1 MQLHFADASTSLG
14 QALAGQYSLP
24 LVVVSVLVA
33 IFAAFA
39 SVSHVDLMR
48 ASESPSAV
56 RRWHLIGA
64 LAMGVGVWTM
74 HFVGMVAFRL
84 PIEVYFDP
92 LPTLVSVLPAVL
104 AGYAGLSVLRQP
116 EPGARAIIFGGTI
129 MGAGIGVM
137 HYVGMGGMI
146 VDAQMVY
153 QPGLF
158 VASILVAVFMASLAL
173 IVPRAIKSL
182 EARFPVRLSGGVFKL
197 ATAILMGLAIS
208 SLHYV
213 AMAAT
218 VFIPADQ
225 PSVVGQ
231 FGENMDERLIV
242 TLAVIASVFILVVS
256 TLTVI
261 LRHRILAL
269 DALAARSEQEA
280 QRIDNRF
287 QKLVSRLPGM
297 VYQFQIDADGHTHFP
312 YASDAIESVLGVTAE
327 DVRAGV
333 STVFGFVHHDDIVGL
348 KASIRES
355 ADTLSA
361 WKHKFRVK
369 IDGEERW
376 LQGNSIPERLG
387 NGSVVWSGFINDI
400 TEQKRSEER
409 IHQLA
414 FFDELTGL
422 PNRRL
427 FEDRIDCALA
437 ASARHGQF
445 GALLYI
451 DLDDFKTLNDS
462 LGHSFGDRLLI
473 GLARLLTENL
483 RECDTVARLGGDE
496 FVIIANELGIT
507 EESAARNAEK
517 LAETLLRI
525 LGEPVNL
532 GGYEY
537 RCGASMGIVL
547 FKGDGLSREELLK
560 RADAAMYEAKSVGR
574 SRVRFHDPG
583 VQSILE
589 SRFRLEIELRRAI
602 ERQELTLVY
611 QTQVG
616 LAGQCEGVEALLRW
630 HHPELG
636 YIPPSDFIPIAE
648 ANGLILPLGQW
659 VIDAACA
666 QLARWSED
674 PELGSLI
681 LSVNVSSKQFHE
693 PDFVVRVMET
703 VGRHGIN
710 PARLCLEVTESM
722 VLDDLDDALV
732 KMTALRETGIRI
744 AMDDFGTGYSSMAY
758 LSSLPFDE
766 VKIDKAFVQKA
777 EYDVARSEW
786 VIIETIITLSHKLG
800 MKVVA
805 EGVETAEQHRLLSE
819 LGCDR
824 FQGFYFGRPVDVDAF
839 ARGRAEA
846 IVGR

>member
-24 LVVVSVLVA
+24 LVAVSVLVA

-116 EPGARAIIFGGTI
+116 EPGARAIILGGTI

-496 FVIIANELGIT
+496 FVIIANELGTT

-547 FKGDGLSREELLK
+547 FKGDDLSREELLK

-777 EYDVARSEW
+777 EHDVSRSEW

-839 ARGRAEA
+839 ARGRVEA

>member
-1 MQLHFADASTSLG
+1 MQFQFADTSTSFEY
-14 QALAGQYSLP
+14 AVVGQYSAP

-33 IFAAFA
+33 VLAAFA
-39 SVSHVDLMR
+39 SVSHVDLIR
-48 ASESPSAV
+48 ASGSRSA
-56 RRWHLIGA
+56 RRLWHLIGA
-64 LAMGVGVWTM
+64 FAMGLGVWTM

-84 PIEVYFDP
+84 PMNVYFDP
-92 LPTLVSVLPAVL
+92 LLTLASIVPAVFS
-104 AGYAGLSVLRQP
+104 GYIGLSVLQRA
-116 EPGARAIIFGGTI
+116 EPKLGSILLGGAL

-137 HYVGMGGMI
+137 HYIGMGGML
-146 VDAQMVY
+146 VEAQMVY
-153 QPGLF
+153 RPTLF
-158 VASILVAVFMASLAL
+158 FASVLAAVVMASLAL
-173 IVPRAIKSL
+173 SVPRMIRKL
-182 EARFPVRLSGGVFKL
+182 RKRLPVQASGVAFKIV
-197 ATAILMGLAIS
+197 TAIFMGLAIS

-218 VFIPADQ
+218 DFIPADGIASGI
-225 PSVVGQ
+225 PSGDIIDQ
-231 FGENMDERLIV
+231 TLIAV
-242 TLAVIASVFILVVS
+242 FAVIASVFILVVS
-256 TLTVI
+256 TITVI
-261 LRHRILAL
+261 LRHRILASE
-269 DALAARSEQEA
+269 ALAARSEREA
-280 QRIDNRF
+280 QRIDDRF
-287 QKLVSRLPGM
+287 RKLVSRLPGM
-297 VYQFQIDADGHTHFP
+297 VYEFQMDADGHAHFP
-312 YASDAIESVLGVTAE
+312 YASEAIESVLGVRAT
-327 DVRAGV
+327 DVQLDV
-333 STVFGFVHHDDIVGL
+333 NVVFRRVHPDDIEGL
-348 KASIRES
+348 RASIRQS
-355 ADTLSA
+355 AENLTV
-361 WKHKFRVK
+361 WRHEFRVRLQ
-369 IDGEERW
+369 GEERW
-376 LQGNSIPERLG
+376 LLGNSIPDRQHD
-387 NGSVVWSGFINDI
+387 GSTVWSGFITDI

-414 FFDELTGL
+414 FYDELTGL

-427 FEDRIDCALA
+427 FEDRIDRAIA

-473 GLARLLTENL
+473 SLARLLTENL

-496 FVIIANELGIT
+496 FVIIANELGAT
-507 EESAARNAEK
+507 EENAARNAEK

-532 GGYEY
+532 GGYDY
-537 RCGASMGIVL
+537 RCEASMGIVL
-547 FKGDGLSREELLK
+547 FEGDDLSREELLK

-616 LAGQCEGVEALLRW
+616 LAGQCEGVEVLLRW

-636 YIPPSDFIPIAE
+636 YIPPSEFIPIAE

-659 VIDAACA
+659 VMDAACA
-666 QLARWSED
+666 QLARWSGD
-674 PELGSLI
+674 PDLGSLI

-693 PDFVVRVMET
+693 PDFVVMVMET
-703 VGRHGIN
+703 IGRHGIN

-777 EYDVARSEW
+777 EHDVSGGEW

-824 FQGFYFGRPVDVDAF
+824 FQGFYFGRPVDIDAF
-839 ARGRAEA
+839 ARGRAE
-846 IVGR
+846 VFVDR